1 MMLQMCASLRN
12 TLFLALI
19 FQIVA
24 IYNAIPH
31 ETDDDAFDAIDPAS
45 GAPSTAGG
53 PGDTSSTTTTTLR
66 SLRRLSEA
74 DVDEWAMV
82 GVLYLG
88 SPLLLLIY
96 TIFPY
101 SCFQVRTGQG
111 SGGTRYIKPH
121 PSILPTLSLSHAR
134 VLPLHLPSPSHMR
147 SRAPTST
154 SSPTR
159 R

>member
-1 MMLQMCASLRN
+1 MCASLRN

-31 ETDDDAFDAIDPAS
+31 ETDDDAFAPIDIAS
-45 GAPSTAGG
+45 GAPSAAGG
-53 PGDTSSTTTTTLR
+53 PGDTSSTTTLR

-121 PSILPTLSLSHAR
+121 PSIPPTLSLTLECFPFTFPPPPTCAVVRQRRRAHRSDAR
-134 VLPLHLPSPSHMR
+134 IGRH
-147 SRAPTST
+147 TS
-154 SSPTR
+154 
-159 R
+159 

>member
-1 MMLQMCASLRN
+1 MLQMCASLRN
-12 TLFLALI
+12 TLLLALI

-31 ETDDDAFDAIDPAS
+31 ETDDDAFVPINPAS

-111 SGGTRYIKPH
+111 SGSTRYIKPH
-121 PSILPTLSLSHAR
+121 PSIPPTLSLSHAR
-134 VLPLHLPSPSHMR
+134 VLPLHLPLRHTH

-159 R
+159 L